1 MSLETKDRRRH
12 LRCQLGKRLTG
23 RITSNH
29 EASILDMSPGGALIE
44 HSNLVR
50 PGTLSFLTL
59 SIDGQEVSLRC
70 HIVRS
75 AIYRYEVLPTGERE
89 HVYRTGL
96 EFSAV
101 SEDARRLLDE
111 SLDPLSSLTSFNT
124 DGG

>member
-1 MSLETKDRRRH
+1 VPIGE
-12 LRCQLGKRLTG
+12 
-23 RITSNH
+23 
-29 EASILDMSPGGALIE
+29 EAHWPDYLQPRGLHPRYESGGGALIE

-50 PGTLSFLTL
+50 LGTLSFLTL

-70 HIVRS
+70 RAVRS
-75 AIYRYEVLPTGERE
+75 AIYRYELRPTGERE